1 MLSRADL
8 IKRFRENKPTSREER
23 IKDNNKIQ
31 LIFDNDYSNNT
42 NSKVDSSNVNSSNDH
57 DDQVPRSLLVGPSIL
72 PSKPHDNLRNIRQT
86 NNNNYMINENNRSID
101 SYVDSVF
108 KDRKL
113 GETNNLDDLIEKEI
127 LQLKREVEDKDR
139 QITAKLNLSSYDNKY
154 NNKSKNNN
162 EVRFTLSNEYNDSHL
177 SLSPKS
183 YRMMN
188 NRDKERK
195 KNDYSNIDML
205 RMSNNE
211 DSLLDSTEFL
221 RKYRDKGSS
230 TNKNSYDYP
239 ISSGKH
245 K

>member
-23 IKDNNKIQ
+23 KKDSDKIQ
-31 LIFDNDYSNNT
+31 LIFDNDYSDNT
-42 NSKVDSSNVNSSNDH
+42 TSKVESSN
-57 DDQVPRSLLVGPSIL
+57 
-72 PSKPHDNLRNIRQT
+72 
-86 NNNNYMINENNRSID
+86 
-101 SYVDSVF
+101 
-108 KDRKL
+108 RKL

-139 QITAKLNLSSYDNKY
+139 QITAKLNLSSYDKKYSNK
-154 NNKSKNNN
+154 NKSSN

-183 YRMMN
+183 YRMLN
-188 NRDKERK
+188 NKDKERK

-211 DSLLDSTEFL
+211 GSLDDSTEFL
-221 RKYRDKGSS
+221 RKYRDKSS
-230 TNKNSYDYP
+230 SNNKNNYDYS
-239 ISSGKH
+239 ISSGLYT
-245 K
+245 

>member
-31 LIFDNDYSNNT
+31 LIFDNDDSYNSNT
-42 NSKVDSSNVNSSNDH
+42 KVESTDGNISNDH
-57 DDQVPRSLLVGPSIL
+57 DDHVPRSLLVGPSTL

-86 NNNNYMINENNRSID
+86 TNNYMINENNRSID
-101 SYVDSVF
+101 SYVDSIF

-113 GETNNLDDLIEKEI
+113 GETNNVDDLIEKEI
-127 LQLKREVEDKDR
+127 QQLKREVEDKDR

-154 NNKSKNNN
+154 NNKNKNSN

-195 KNDYSNIDML
+195 KNEYSNIDML

-230 TNKNSYDYP
+230 NNKNNFDYA
-239 ISSGKH
+239 ISSGLH
-245 K
+245 T

>member
-23 IKDNNKIQ
+23 KKDSDKIQ
-31 LIFDNDYSNNT
+31 LIFDNDYSDNT
-42 NSKVDSSNVNSSNDH
+42 TSKVESSNVNSNNDH
-57 DDQVPRSLLVGPSIL
+57 DDQVPRSLLVGPSVL

-86 NNNNYMINENNRSID
+86 NNYMVNENNRSID
-101 SYVDSVF
+101 SYVDSIF

-154 NNKSKNNN
+154 SNKNKSSN

-183 YRMMN
+183 YRMLN
-188 NRDKERK
+188 NKDKERK

-211 DSLLDSTEFL
+211 GSLDDSTEFL
-221 RKYRDKGSS
+221 RKYRDKSS
-230 TNKNSYDYP
+230 SNNKNNYDYL
-239 ISSGKH
+239 ISSGLYT
-245 K
+245 